1 MNLRV
6 FLVFLFPGRYA
17 FSVLIALLICM
28 VGTLLPSSAAHAW
41 NATGHREVVGV
52 AWSALDNT
60 TRARIQ
66 TLLAS
71 QHLIPDTQQ
80 QNTEAAWMAAAL
92 WPDELREQ
100 ADQSRSAKT
109 PPATLAQWLARAST
123 GESTRRW
130 HFADRNIAKPFHT
143 QSPQGLLEP
152 ALAAQI
158 RLLGDA
164 TRPHHDRAIALA
176 WVSHL
181 IADAHQPLHCA
192 SRAVPGTGELDA
204 GGNLVTVIDA
214 GRKPPDPL
222 SLHRWWDELP
232 GHARPGSARFDQDLA
247 RLLRQS
253 LQTADLDLS
262 QPHLTWIEESFNI
275 ARDHVYPGLLP
286 DADLPGTFLIRQDY
300 WLSSRDI
307 TQERLAL
314 AGRRLAYVVTQALQ
328 DLH

>member
-6 FLVFLFPGRYA
+6 LFHLSWR
-17 FSVLIALLICM
+17 SCSICKTLSIAIM
-28 VGTLLPSSAAHAW
+28 ATLLMNGSASAW

-52 AWSALDNT
+52 AWSALDHP
-60 TRARIQ
+60 TRARVH

-71 QHLIPDTQQ
+71 QRLIPETQQ
-80 QNTEAAWMAAAL
+80 ANGEAAWMAAAL
-92 WPDELREQ
+92 WPDDLRDQ
-100 ADQSRSAKT
+100 ADSSRSAAPPPVT
-109 PPATLAQWLARAST
+109 PAQWLARAST
-123 GESTRRW
+123 GEATRRW
-130 HFADRNIAKPFHT
+130 HFADRNIAKPFHR
-143 QSPQGLLEP
+143 QSPQGLLEA

-158 RLLGDA
+158 QLLGDPS
-164 TRPHHDRAIALA
+164 RSHHDRAIALA

-192 SRAVPGTGELDA
+192 SRVVPGTGELDA

-214 GRKPPDPL
+214 GRKPPEPL

-232 GHARPGSARFDQDLA
+232 GHAQPGSARFDQDLV

-253 LQTADLDLS
+253 LQTTDHDLTLQS
-262 QPHLTWIEESFNI
+262 PAWIEESFNL

-286 DADLPGTFLIRQDY
+286 DSDMRGGFLITQDY
-300 WLSSRDI
+300 WLNSRDI
-307 TQERLAL
+307 TQVRLAL

-328 DLH
+328 DLR

>member
-1 MNLRV
+1 M
-6 FLVFLFPGRYA
+6 
-17 FSVLIALLICM
+17 
-28 VGTLLPSSAAHAW
+28 
-41 NATGHREVVGV
+41 GHREVVGV

-60 TRARIQ
+60 TRAHIQ

-71 QHLIPDTQQ
+71 QRRIPETQQ
-80 QNTEAAWMAAAL
+80 QNPEASWMAAAL
-92 WPDELREQ
+92 WPDELRDQ
-100 ADQSRSAKT
+100 ADQSRAAAS
-109 PPATLAQWLARAST
+109 PPATLAQWFARAST

-130 HFADRNIAKPFHT
+130 HFADRNIAKPFHA

-158 RLLGDA
+158 QLLGDA
-164 TRPHHDRAIALA
+164 TRSHHDRAIALA

-192 SRAVPGTGELDA
+192 SRIVPGTGELDA

-232 GHARPGSARFDQDLA
+232 GFSRPGSARFDQDLA

-253 LQTADLDLS
+253 LQTSDHDLN
-262 QPHLTWIEESFNI
+262 QPPVVWIEESFNI

-286 DADLPGTFLIRQDY
+286 NADLPGTFLIRQDY

-307 TQERLAL
+307 TQVRLAL
-314 AGRRLAYVVTQALQ
+314 AGRRLAYVVTQALR
-328 DLH
+328 DLD

>member
-6 FLVFLFPGRYA
+6 LLHSLRYLSTA
-17 FSVLIALLICM
+17 FKAPSIAVAGALL
-28 VGTLLPSSAAHAW
+28 LAHSAHAW

-71 QHLIPDTQQ
+71 QRLIPETQQ
-80 QNTEAAWMAAAL
+80 ANPEAAWMAAAL
-92 WPDELREQ
+92 WPDELRDQ
-100 ADQSRSAKT
+100 ADQSRSAAAPPVT
-109 PPATLAQWLARAST
+109 PAQWLARAST

-130 HFADRNIAKPFHT
+130 HFADRNIAKPFHQ

-152 ALAAQI
+152 ALVAQI
-158 RLLGDA
+158 QLLADT
-164 TRPHHDRAIALA
+164 TRSHHDRAIALA

-181 IADAHQPLHCA
+181 VADAHQPLHCA
-192 SRAVPGTGELDA
+192 SRTAPGRAGELDA
-204 GGNLVTVIDA
+204 GGNLVSVIDA
-214 GRKPPDPL
+214 GRKPPEPL

-253 LQTADLDLS
+253 LQTTDADLARPPLA
-262 QPHLTWIEESFNI
+262 WIEESFNI
-275 ARDHVYPGLLP
+275 ARDQVYPGLRP
-286 DADLPGTFLIRQDY
+286 DTDLPSTYLIRQDY
-300 WLSSRDI
+300 WLEGRDI
-307 TQERLAL
+307 TQMRLAL
-314 AGRRLAYVVTQALQ
+314 AGRRLAYIVTQALR
-328 DLH
+328 DLP